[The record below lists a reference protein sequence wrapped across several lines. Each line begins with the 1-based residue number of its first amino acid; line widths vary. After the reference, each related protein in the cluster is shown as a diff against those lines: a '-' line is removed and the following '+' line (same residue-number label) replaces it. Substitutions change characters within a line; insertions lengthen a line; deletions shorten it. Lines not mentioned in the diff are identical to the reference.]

1 MKNLLIV
8 FLVGLAPFCYGAKY
22 AIIKD
27 SKVVNII
34 EADATNA
41 ASIASVMGAIA
52 IQSNTA
58 GIGQIYSSDG
68 TFSPAASVPNS
79 DSSSLHQSSKPLKL
93 QQAEN
98 VYLSV
103 AAQVPGYVAGDT
115 ASVISVKLQA
125 AVNAGTITQ
134 TTALQIGLQL
144 LGSIHDVEI
153 NGGSWSDLPLTP
165 HVITTTPNP

>member
-1 MKNLLIV
+1 MKNILIII
-8 FLVGLAPFCYGAKY
+8 LVGLVSVCFAEKY
-22 AIIKD
+22 AIVKD
-27 SKVVNII
+27 AKVINII

-41 ASIASVMGAIA
+41 ANIASGMGAAA

-58 GIGQIYSSDG
+58 GIGQIYNSDG

-144 LGSIHDVEI
+144 LGSIHDVEV
-153 NGGSWSDLPLTP
+153 NGGSWQDLPLIP
-165 HVITTTPNP
+165 HVITSSP